1 MTSCTFLYTFGPL
14 VWFNLGPSAV
24 PLPSQA
30 MGRGPREQRKSCS
43 CKRLS
48 RRADPCSMGR
58 DHLPGTR
65 ATVAPPPRQLLS
77 ALPRPP
83 QGPPRRTAPAPG
95 WWPRQGLLASEVWP
109 SLCSSEL
116 AFHGSKRNSTQ
127 VYTERRTDLDNRV
140 LRSSGFSHC
149 CLPASAVRF
158 SALPLWKGCPPYH
171 RVTYFKRK
179 THYPR
184 GRRTL
189 SLPQTA
195 SWYGWPL
202 NRTPGLGA
210 PASAQWQIHV

>member
-140 LRSSGFSHC
+140 LRSIYHMP
-149 CLPASAVRF
+149 PACTNNSQSTWDNKTGKQGEVNQLNTVDKSKNRINF
-158 SALPLWKGCPPYH
+158 KILLYVSDFQTVILWNIGI
-171 RVTYFKRK
+171 FI
-179 THYPR
+179 
-184 GRRTL
+184 RTFV
-189 SLPQTA
+189 P
-195 SWYGWPL
+195 
-202 NRTPGLGA
+202 
-210 PASAQWQIHV
+210 I